1 MLDDL
6 QMKEDMKNAI
16 TAGTGKGGKCSRT
29 YMVVTYTADKYGW
42 IFR

>member
-6 QMKEDMKNAI
+6 QMKENMKNAMVI
-16 TAGTGKGGKCSRT
+16 GTGKGGKCSRT
-29 YMVVTYTADKYGW
+29 YMVVTYTADRYSW